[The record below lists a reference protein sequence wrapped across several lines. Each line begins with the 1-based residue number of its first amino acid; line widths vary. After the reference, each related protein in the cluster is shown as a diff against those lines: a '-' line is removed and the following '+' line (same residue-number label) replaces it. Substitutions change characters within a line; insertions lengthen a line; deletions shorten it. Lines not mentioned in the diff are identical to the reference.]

1 MITETHIRD
10 ILTHL
15 PQYVTLRTAPTDA
28 QALIAAIQRRDEMM
42 AVLWRESHATQ
53 AHYST
58 YIWSV
63 GSMAWR
69 LTTSHRRINP
79 DDLTEWLVEVLLS
92 NQSAYGPQNLRR
104 YGIAGIVIRMSDKVQ
119 RLQALHAHLDTS
131 YAFEEAYDDTLDD
144 LLGYTVLGLHMIGG
158 TA

>member
-1 MITETHIRD
+1 MITETHISD

-15 PQYVTLRTAPTDA
+15 PQSDALRMAPTDA

-42 AVLWRESHATQ
+42 ALLWRESRATQ

-58 YIWSV
+58 YIHSV
-63 GSMAWR
+63 GSMTWQ
-69 LTTSHRRINP
+69 LTTNHRRINP

-92 NQSAYGPQNLRR
+92 KQDAYGPQNTRR
-104 YGIAGIVIRMSDKVQ
+104 YGVAGIVIRMSDKVQ
-119 RLQALHAHLDTS
+119 RLEALHQHLDS
-131 YAFEEAYDDTLDD
+131 GYAFEEAYDDTLDD

>member
-1 MITETHIRD
+1 MITERNIRD

-28 QALIAAIQRRDEMM
+28 QGLIAAIQRRDEMM
-42 AVLWRESHATQ
+42 ALLWRESRATQ

-58 YIWSV
+58 YVWSV
-63 GSMAWR
+63 GSMTWR
-69 LTTSHRRINP
+69 LTTNHRRINP
-79 DDLTEWLVEVLLS
+79 DDLTDWIVEVLLS
-92 NQSAYGPQNLRR
+92 KQTAYGPQNARR
-104 YGIAGIVIRMSDKVQ
+104 YGVAGIVIRMSDKVQ
-119 RLQALHAHLDTS
+119 RLETLHAHLDS
-131 YAFEEAYDDTLDD
+131 GYAFEEAYDDTLDD

>member
-15 PQYVTLRTAPTDA
+15 PQYVTLRTAPSDA

-42 AVLWRESHATQ
+42 AVLWRESRATQ

-58 YIWSV
+58 YIHSI
-63 GSMAWR
+63 GSMTWQ
-69 LTTSHRRINP
+69 LTTSHRRINA
-79 DDLTEWLVEVLLS
+79 DDLSDWIVEVLLS
-92 NQSAYGPQNLRR
+92 KQAAYGPQNARR